1 MSCLFDEHGQKL
13 GQKMGQK
20 MRQEADQRTS
30 AGSEASIEAR
40 RGDGVL
46 KFDDYLPE
54 EARHSRD
61 VEGRTILITGICG
74 SLGRTLVREL
84 HRSTRVVGIDRRAFP
99 DRPKDV
105 AHYEFDLRRTRAKDI
120 FRHERPS
127 ALIHLGALHDPR
139 SSPKERHSWNIVGFQ
154 RLLDYSAQFRIP
166 KLIILSG
173 ADVYGAHPSNPQFL
187 TEDAPLLGAQEN
199 GHMRDRIELDM
210 LAQSHLWR
218 YPEIETVILRPAH
231 IVGAIRSLAS
241 SYLRLDRPF
250 TILGYDPMV
259 QITDERD
266 VARAMILAL
275 KPGVRGIFNIRG
287 SGELPLSKLIE
298 RLGKRAIPIPR
309 SLLRGVVSRAF
320 QVHLS
325 AFTEGELD
333 HLRFPCT
340 VDDSRARETLGY
352 APRYSLEES
361 LARLS

>member
-1 MSCLFDEHGQKL
+1 MLEL
-13 GQKMGQK
+13 
-20 MRQEADQRTS
+20 
-30 AGSEASIEAR
+30 
-40 RGDGVL
+40 
-46 KFDDYLPE
+46 DDYLPE
-54 EARHSRD
+54 KLRRARGDEQRS
-61 VEGRTILITGICG
+61 VLITGVCG
-74 SLGRTLVREL
+74 SLGRALVREL
-84 HRSTRVVGIDRRAFP
+84 HRTTRVIGIDRRDFP

-105 AHYEFDLRRTRAKDI
+105 LHYEFDLRRTRAKDI
-120 FRHERPS
+120 FRQERPS

-154 RLLDYSAQFRIP
+154 RLLDYSAQFKIP

-173 ADVYGAHPSNPQFL
+173 ADVYGAHASNPQFL
-187 TEDAPLLGAQEN
+187 SEDAPLLGAQEN
-199 GHMRDRIELDM
+199 GHIRDRIELDM

-241 SYLRLDRPF
+241 SYLRLERPF

-259 QITDERD
+259 QIVDERD

-275 KPGVRGIFNIRG
+275 EPGVRGIFNHRG
-287 SGELPLSKLIE
+287 AGELPLSKLIK
-298 RLGKRAIPIPR
+298 RAGRRAIPIPR
-309 SLLRGVVSRAF
+309 ALLRRVVSRSF

-340 VDDSRARETLGY
+340 VDDTRAREGFGY
-352 APRYSLEES
+352 APIHALESS
-361 LARLS
+361 LARLG